1 MNQLLHLLYEH
12 IQLCFASA
20 KRTSNHLF
28 QDQAWTCTDYRDGN
42 KGWAFLS
49 FLLFGPFR
57 LGLID

>member
-28 QDQAWTCTDYRDGN
+28 QDEAWTCTDYRDGK
-42 KGWAFLS
+42 KGWASLVFFCLA
-49 FLLFGPFR
+49 LFVWF
-57 LGLID
+57 